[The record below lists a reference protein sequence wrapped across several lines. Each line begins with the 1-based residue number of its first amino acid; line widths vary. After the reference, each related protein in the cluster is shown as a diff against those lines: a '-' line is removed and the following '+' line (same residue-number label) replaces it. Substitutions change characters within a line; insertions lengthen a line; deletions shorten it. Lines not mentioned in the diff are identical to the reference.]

1 MELAFT
7 GQMSEA
13 STTAKVAERLV
24 CAALPSKHRWCR
36 KVCTTARQLQTYSVC
51 SPPDGDEKKITIV
64 GWSLGGAQAQI
75 AAVEIAKKYQGAAHH
90 IRLDSRLHARVGL
103 RH

>member
-1 MELAFT
+1 M
-7 GQMSEA
+7 
-13 STTAKVAERLV
+13 R
-24 CAALPSKHRWCR
+24 
-36 KVCTTARQLQTYSVC
+36 VC

-64 GWSLGGAQAQI
+64 GSSLGGAQAQI